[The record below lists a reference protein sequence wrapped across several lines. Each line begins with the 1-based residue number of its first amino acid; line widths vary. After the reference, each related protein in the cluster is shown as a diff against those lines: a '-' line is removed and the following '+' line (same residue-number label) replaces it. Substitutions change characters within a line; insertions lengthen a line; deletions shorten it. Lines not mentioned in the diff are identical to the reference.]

1 VLFGL
6 MALILPSITLIV
18 LVALFGAYVLV
29 DGVIAL
35 GTAIFGDRSTTGR
48 RGWLVVE
55 GIAGIVTGILTFA
68 WPGVTALV
76 LLWLLAG
83 WALVTSV
90 LEIVAAV
97 RPRREIQGEWLLA
110 LSGALSVLFG
120 ILLVAWPAAGALTV
134 VFLIG
139 AYAIVFGAVHVG
151 LGLRHRQPEPDTDPG
166 SAGQLPGARDVR
178 GLATK
183 SMRDGMILGAGTGC
197 GQPSSAGCCSPPP
210 RATTSPSP
218 AG

>member
-76 LLWLLAG
+76 LLWLIAG

-139 AYAIVFGAVHVG
+139 AYAIVFGAVHVAWACATG
-151 LGLRHRQPEPDTDPG
+151 NPNLIPTLVLLGSFPVPVTFVAWP
-166 SAGQLPGARDVR
+166 
-178 GLATK
+178 
-183 SMRDGMILGAGTGC
+183 
-197 GQPSSAGCCSPPP
+197 
-210 RATTSPSP
+210 PSP
-218 AG
+218 CVTG

>member
-1 VLFGL
+1 
-6 MALILPSITLIV
+6 ME
-18 LVALFGAYVLV
+18 VA
-29 DGVIAL
+29 
-35 GTAIFGDRSTTGR
+35 
-48 RGWLVVE
+48 
-55 GIAGIVTGILTFA
+55 FA

-76 LLWLLAG
+76 LLWLIAG
-83 WALVTSV
+83 WALVTCV

-97 RPRREIQGEWLLA
+97 RLRREIQGEWLLA

-151 LGLRHRQPEPDTDPG
+151 LGLRLRHRQPEPDTDPG